1 MLMPKS
7 SGGGGN
13 GGRTGGGGGGP
24 LSDAQVVSTPYTQ
37 MPGWQKTQSEFSAE
51 DKYGREVKPSVWSK
65 DGKERLYV
73 PWDPS
78 RGPDKRNAGF
88 VTKDVVPAPRYGKD
102 MSFTYRGLTVVP
114 DAQSRTGH
122 MKRFVD
128 MLTGHPAT
136 N

>member
-1 MLMPKS
+1 MPKG
-7 SGGGGN
+7 SGGGGRP
-13 GGRTGGGGGGP
+13 GRSGGGGGGQSGP
-24 LSDAQVVSTPYTQ
+24 LTPEQAAATPYES
-37 MPGWQKTQSEFSAE
+37 MPGFKKAQEEFSAE

-78 RGPDKRNAGF
+78 ARGQDKRNAGY
-88 VTKDVVPAPRYGKD
+88 VTKNPNDVSRFGPDR
-102 MSFTYRGLTVVP
+102 SIQYRGLTIVP

-128 MLTGHPAT
+128 TLTGHA
-136 N
+136 

>member
-1 MLMPKS
+1 MLMGS
-7 SGGGGN
+7 SGGGGGR
-13 GGRTGGGGGGP
+13 GGRGGGGGSPGGGP
-24 LSDAQVVSTPYTQ
+24 LTDAQAAATPYEQ
-37 MPGWQKTQSEFSAE
+37 MPGFKKAQDEFSAE

-78 RGPDKRNAGF
+78 RGPDHKNAGY
-88 VTKDVVPAPRYGKD
+88 VTKNAVPTPRYGKD
-102 MSFTYRGLTVVP
+102 LSFTYRGLNVVP

-128 MLTGHPAT
+128 TLTGHA
-136 N
+136 

>member
-1 MLMPKS
+1 MPKG

-13 GGRTGGGGGGP
+13 GGRSGGGGGQSAT
-24 LSDAQVVSTPYTQ
+24 LTEAQAASTPYEQ
-37 MPGWQKTQSEFSAE
+37 MPGFKKAQEEFSAE
-51 DKYGREVKPSVWSK
+51 DKYGREVKPSVWGK

-78 RGPDKRNAGF
+78 ARGTDKKNAGYI
-88 VTKDVVPAPRYGKD
+88 TKNPSDTARYGKD
-102 MSFTYRGLTVVP
+102 LSIKYRGLTIVP

-128 MLTGHPAT
+128 TLTGHA
-136 N
+136 